1 MQVEPTGLIATIE
14 MTADE
19 ASTMRSLGDGETE
32 MIEIPLI

>member
-1 MQVEPTGLIATIE
+1 MQIEPTELIATIE

-32 MIEIPLI
+32 IEILLI